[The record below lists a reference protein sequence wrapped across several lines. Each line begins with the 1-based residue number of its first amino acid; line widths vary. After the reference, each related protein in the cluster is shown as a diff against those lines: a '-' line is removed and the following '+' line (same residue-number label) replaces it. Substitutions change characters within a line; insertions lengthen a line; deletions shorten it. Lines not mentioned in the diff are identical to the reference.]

1 MTANRT
7 TRSVMNS
14 QYQVSII
21 IPVYNAAQF
30 LTKAVESVVSL
41 PETGEVLLIDDGS
54 KDDSLNVCKQL
65 AQQYA
70 QVKLFQHPG
79 GGNKGAAA
87 SRNVGIVNAGCEFV
101 SFLDADDYYLP
112 NRFTKEQEVFAQHP
126 DADGV
131 YGCNEEVFETEKAKE
146 LYLANRSSIY
156 TTITEKVEPERL
168 FKCLIFG
175 GYGEFHTS
183 TITLRKRAF
192 EKAGLFN
199 TDIRYVED
207 TELWLK
213 LSLKCR
219 LYPGSIDEPQTVRIV
234 HENNSIHALDKIKPY
249 KDLMYQVLFD
259 WALKEQLPFSVK
271 NDFFNAVHWYVKGND
286 YPVKQLFWEQV
297 KRNPSMI
304 ASLFFAKKIKQLYL

>member
-1 MTANRT
+1 MNQKESLHRV
-7 TRSVMNS
+7 SV
-14 QYQVSII
+14 V
-21 IPVYNAAQF
+21 IPVYNAATF
-30 LTKAVESVVSL
+30 VEKAVLSVADL
-41 PETGEVLLIDDGS
+41 AEAGEVLLIDDGS
-54 KDDSLNVCKQL
+54 TDNSLAVCHQL
-65 AQQYA
+65 AERYSK
-70 QVKLFQHPG
+70 VRVLQHANG
-79 GGNKGAAA
+79 KNQGAAA
-87 SRNVGIVNAGCEFV
+87 SRNLGITNARCEFV

-112 NRFTKEQEVFAQHP
+112 NRFVREQEVFQQHP
-126 DADGV
+126 DADAV
-131 YGCNEEVFETEKAKE
+131 YGCNQEVFETEKAKE
-146 LYLANRSSIY
+146 LYLAQRSSIY

-199 TDIRYVED
+199 TSIRYVED

-213 LSLKCR
+213 LALKCR

-259 WALKEQLPFSVK
+259 WALKEPLEFGIK
-271 NDFFNAVHWYVKGND
+271 NDFFNALHWYAKGND
-286 YPVKQLFWEQV
+286 YPVKKLFWEQV

-304 ASLFFAKKIKQLYL
+304 ASLFFVKKIKQIYF

>member
-1 MTANRT
+1 MTGYKV
-7 TRSVMNS
+7 SV
-14 QYQVSII
+14 I
-21 IPVYNAAQF
+21 IPVYNGAVF
-30 LTKAVESVVSL
+30 IEKAVQSTVNI
-41 PETGEVLLIDDGS
+41 PETGEVLLVDDGS
-54 KDDSLNVCKQL
+54 TDNSLAVCREL
-65 AQQYA
+65 ADRYA
-70 QVKLFQHPG
+70 KVRVLQHANG
-79 GGNKGAAA
+79 KNQGAAA
-87 SRNVGIVNAGCEFV
+87 TRNLGIVNAACEFV

-112 NRFTKEQEVFAQHP
+112 NRFVREQGVFAQHP

-131 YGCNEEVFETEKAKE
+131 YGCNEEVFESDKAKE

-199 TDIRYVED
+199 TTIRYVED

-259 WALKEQLPFSVK
+259 WALKESLPFSAK
-271 NDFFNAVHWYVKGND
+271 NDFFNALHWYVKGNS

-297 KRNPSMI
+297 KRNPSMT
-304 ASLFFAKKIKQLYL
+304 ASQFFVKKIKQLYF